1 MIIVSLKHETKLFV
15 MCQKGRGAMRSQ
27 HRSEPKLNHIPCIIL
42 EKRSASDLEKTL
54 KILLPTQCIVKK
66 IIQFVTQIRAV
77 LLMKKVQIQR
87 NVNAINELSLAQ
99 CLSFEFLVV
108 FILQSEN
115 ALSSFP
121 EKRIFCKLVQAFY

>member
-1 MIIVSLKHETKLFV
+1 MSQRRHFQDIRS
-15 MCQKGRGAMRSQ
+15 RG
-27 HRSEPKLNHIPCIIL
+27 
-42 EKRSASDLEKTL
+42 
-54 KILLPTQCIVKK
+54 
-66 IIQFVTQIRAV
+66 FF
-77 LLMKKVQIQR
+77 LLMKKVEIQR